1 MHINSPQLGIS
12 TPQIRTSLWKFD
24 HPRIPNILFIQRQYI
39 GDGKSAFSMRLIG
52 HGINRPT
59 PDLLR
64 DFGCNTIFSRY
75 SQLRK
80 HKVMHEDVDRYRY
93 LDNVTVSNLT
103 TIDRSLH
110 SEWPKCNFYTLH

>member
-1 MHINSPQLGIS
+1 MAKV
-12 TPQIRTSLWKFD
+12 RF
-24 HPRIPNILFIQRQYI
+24 LFVSSDM
-39 GDGKSAFSMRLIG
+39 GLID
-52 HGINRPT
+52 PLQT
-59 PDLLR
+59 YSC

-103 TIDRSLH
+103 TIDYQVITLGVAKVQLLH
-110 SEWPKCNFYTLH
+110 FALISRFTSRYSNPFHKSSTGMLMPSKYMVLPSC